1 MCDRKPWKMTRLALP
16 GTALLFAA
24 IILISDCG
32 RYASFVEVQSATVR
46 TASIKKSQSI
56 SYVIQPMAVGPSEP
70 MDVLLHRGASSLEKG
85 SNTAGSF
92 IDTSTAGDETII
104 SPRVPSSSTRINS
117 AAAARG
123 LILLASFLHAID
135 YSFTK
140 IIQRSI
146 KPEVANSIRY
156 LIALCCFL
164 PDLGRIN
171 QDWRSVRIGME
182 LGMWCGLASVS
193 LGYALQHKPAGKV
206 AFIGALGVL
215 MPPVYNFCAEW
226 FIEKKSTRYSA
237 SLPDEIAEADTGQVT
252 AMRRLM
258 RWILTTPAVA
268 PLLAIS
274 GAMILK
280 LDDVGGASWSDLL
293 MAFTPMCYSL
303 AVWRTERE
311 AKFAPYDFKVSS
323 AIMLSTASFLSAMC
337 AIIRY
342 GVPSLSWC
350 TAQVHASRTI
360 WAMTTHNVSL
370 MAILIFSSIFCLGW
384 TVLIEQTTLQ
394 VITSTEAY
402 VLLGM
407 EPIFA
412 VLCAR
417 ALLGELISPN
427 TWCAAAFI
435 IAACSWKPLSN
446 TLLRSLVRRQP
457 STVDTTALNTT
468 L

>member
-1 MCDRKPWKMTRLALP
+1 MTRLALP
-16 GTALLFAA
+16 RTALLFAA

-32 RYASFVEVQSATVR
+32 RYASFVEVQSASVR
-46 TASIKKSQSI
+46 TASMKKSQPI
-56 SYVIQPMAVGPSEP
+56 SYVIQPMVVGPSEP
-70 MDVLLHRGASSLEKG
+70 MDVLLHRGAASLEKG
-85 SNTAGSF
+85 SSTGSF
-92 IDTSTAGDETII
+92 VDSATAGDEPTI
-104 SPRVPSSSTRINS
+104 STQVSSSSNLINS
-117 AAAARG
+117 AATARG

-146 KPEVANSIRY
+146 RPEVANSIRY
-156 LIALCCFL
+156 LVAMCCFL
-164 PDLGRIN
+164 PDLSRMH

-215 MPPVYNFCAEW
+215 MPPVYNFCADW
-226 FIEKKSTRYSA
+226 FIKKSRRYSA
-237 SLPDEIAEADTGQVT
+237 SLPDEFAEADTYQAT
-252 AMRRLM
+252 AMQKLT

-268 PLLAIS
+268 PLLAIG
-274 GAMILK
+274 GAMTLK

-293 MAFTPMCYSL
+293 MVFTPICYSL

-337 AIIRY
+337 AIVRY
-342 GVPSLSWC
+342 GAPSLSWFL
-350 TAQVHASRTI
+350 APVEASRMV
-360 WAMTTHNVSL
+360 WMMTTQNVSL
-370 MAILIFSSIFCLGW
+370 VAILIFSSIFCLGW

-402 VLLGM
+402 VLLSM

-417 ALLGELISPN
+417 VLLGELISPN

-435 IAACSWKPLSN
+435 IAACSWKPLSHA
-446 TLLRSLVRRQP
+446 LLRSLVRRQP
-457 STVDTTALNTT
+457 KAVDTALNTT

>member
-1 MCDRKPWKMTRLALP
+1 M
-16 GTALLFAA
+16 ALLFAA

-32 RYASFVEVQSATVR
+32 RYSSFVEVQSTTVR
-46 TASIKKSQSI
+46 TAIKKSQSI

-70 MDVLLHRGASSLEKG
+70 MDVLLHRGSTSLEKG
-85 SNTAGSF
+85 SSTAGSF
-92 IDTSTAGDETII
+92 VDTATAGDEPTI
-104 SPRVPSSSTRINS
+104 STLASSSSNRIDS
-117 AAAARG
+117 AATARG

-164 PDLGRIN
+164 PDLGRIH

-206 AFIGALGVL
+206 AFMGALGVL

-226 FIEKKSTRYSA
+226 FIKKSRRYA
-237 SLPDEIAEADTGQVT
+237 AALPDEFVKADSDQAT
-252 AMRRLM
+252 AMR

-274 GAMILK
+274 GAVMLK
-280 LDDVGGASWSDLL
+280 LDDVGGTSWSDLL
-293 MAFTPMCYSL
+293 MIFTPICYSL

-323 AIMLSTASFLSAMC
+323 AIMLSTASFLSAIC

-342 GVPSLSWC
+342 GAPSLSWC
-350 TAQVHASRTI
+350 TAQVHASKMV
-360 WAMTTHNVSL
+360 WMMTAHNASL
-370 MAILIFSSIFCLGW
+370 LAILIFSSIFCLGW

-402 VLLGM
+402 VLLSM

-417 ALLGELISPN
+417 VLLGELISPK

-435 IAACSWKPLSN
+435 IAACSWKPLSHA
-446 TLLRSLVRRQP
+446 LLQSLVRRQP
-457 STVDTTALNTT
+457 SAVVT
-468 L
+468 

>member
-1 MCDRKPWKMTRLALP
+1 MTKQTLS
-16 GTALLFAA
+16 GMALLFAA

-32 RYASFVEVQSATVR
+32 RYSSFVEVQSTTVR
-46 TASIKKSQSI
+46 TAIKKSQSI

-70 MDVLLHRGASSLEKG
+70 MDILLHRGSASLEKG
-85 SNTAGSF
+85 SSTTGSF
-92 IDTSTAGDETII
+92 VDTATAGDEPTI
-104 SPRVPSSSTRINS
+104 STRALSSSNRIDS
-117 AAAARG
+117 AATARG

-164 PDLGRIN
+164 PDLGRIH

-206 AFIGALGVL
+206 AFMGALGVL
-215 MPPVYNFCAEW
+215 MPPVYNFCAEL
-226 FIEKKSTRYSA
+226 FIKKSRRYNPAVLS
-237 SLPDEIAEADTGQVT
+237 DEFVEADSDQATSI
-252 AMRRLM
+252 R

-274 GAMILK
+274 GAVMLK
-280 LDDVGGASWSDLL
+280 LDDVGGTSWSDLL
-293 MAFTPMCYSL
+293 MIFTPICYSL

-323 AIMLSTASFLSAMC
+323 AIMLSTASFLSAIC
-337 AIIRY
+337 AIMRY
-342 GVPSLSWC
+342 GAPSLSWC
-350 TAQVHASRTI
+350 TAQVQASKMVLM
-360 WAMTTHNVSL
+360 MTTQNASL
-370 MAILIFSSIFCLGW
+370 LAILIFSSIFCLGW

-402 VLLGM
+402 VLLSM

-417 ALLGELISPN
+417 VLLGELISPN

-435 IAACSWKPLSN
+435 IAACSWKPLSHA
-446 TLLRSLVRRQP
+446 LLQSLVRRQP
-457 STVDTTALNTT
+457 STVIT
-468 L
+468 